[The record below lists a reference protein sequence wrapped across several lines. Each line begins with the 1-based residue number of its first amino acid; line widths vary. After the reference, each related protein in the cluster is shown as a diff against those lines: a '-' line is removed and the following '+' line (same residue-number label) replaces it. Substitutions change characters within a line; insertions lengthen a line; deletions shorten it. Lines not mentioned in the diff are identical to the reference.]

1 MSDQIYHILVVARDA
16 SLPKEL
22 QAALSEL
29 PEARRFVLQTETDV
43 RRGVEHA
50 VDRTPHVVCLELGP
64 DTGEAQ
70 RIAAEI
76 AAGSADTLVVGFYRP
91 EEFGGSDAL
100 ATTLVQLMRTH
111 VRDFVRRPVSS
122 TELEALFRRHLAVG
136 ERKVTTR
143 GRVIS
148 FISNKGGVGKTTL
161 SLNVA
166 CRLARQRPD
175 RVLLIDAALQHGADC
190 ELLGL
195 RPEATLRDAA
205 LQIERLD
212 ERLLRVLSTQH
223 PSGLRVLAAPANAI
237 EAAAVSEQ
245 AMARILSVAR
255 RSFDYVVVD
264 TFPLI
269 DSTTIAILD
278 LSDSVFVT
286 LNSFVPSVLGVSELL
301 GVLGQLG
308 VPDERIRVVLNHTH
322 PSFRGS
328 LRGVDVADRLG
339 HDIDFVVPYSRN
351 VMTATN
357 SGTPYVLRGPRWRG
371 FPRSIRAIER
381 QILASGP
388 VAPGAAQASVSSPEE
403 AVAANGVA
411 HEEGQSAERVKAK
424 RLQADAGETS

>member
-1 MSDQIYHILVVARDA
+1 MSDQIYHVLVVARDA

-22 QAALSEL
+22 QTALAEL
-29 PEARRFVLQTETDV
+29 PDARRFLVTAETDL

-50 VDRTPHVVCLELGP
+50 VDRSPHIVCLELGP

-76 AAGSADTLVVGFYRP
+76 DAGSRGTLVVGFYRP

-122 TELEALFRRHLAVG
+122 TEIEALFRRHLSVG
-136 ERKVTTR
+136 ERKAQTR

-148 FISNKGGVGKTTL
+148 FVSNKGGVGKTTL
-161 SLNVA
+161 ALNTA
-166 CRLARQRPD
+166 CRLARARPD

-195 RPEATLRDAA
+195 SPEATLRDAA

-212 ERLLRVLSTQH
+212 ERLLRVLSVQH
-223 PSGLRVLAAPANAI
+223 STGLRVLAAPANAI

-255 RSFDYVVVD
+255 RTFDFVVVD

-278 LSDSVFVT
+278 LSDTVYVT
-286 LNSFVPSVLGVSELL
+286 LNAFVPSVLGVSELL

-308 VPDERIRVVLNHTH
+308 VSDDRIRVVLNHTH
-322 PSFRGS
+322 PSFRGD

-351 VMTATN
+351 VMMATN
-357 SGTPYVLRGPRWRG
+357 SGTPYVLRAPRWRG
-371 FPRSIRAIER
+371 FGRAVRDIER
-381 QILASGP
+381 QILASGLP
-388 VAPGAAQASVSSPEE
+388 A
-403 AVAANGVA
+403 
-411 HEEGQSAERVKAK
+411 GQSAPSLSSEAEPANGLAAEEHAARAD
-424 RLQADAGETS
+424 RLGADVGETS